1 MNESLEESKRILENA
16 RKALKFVSNNM
27 AAQTGINISDD
38 EDIIKISEQIL
49 SYGVKGILAAHLITE
64 FNMVKNV
71 SIEVL
76 Q

>member
-1 MNESLEESKRILENA
+1 MNESLEESKRIFETSI
-16 RKALKFVSNNM
+16 KVLKLVSNNM

-49 SYGVKGILAAHLITE
+49 SYGFKGLLAAHLITE
-64 FNMVKNV
+64 FNMVKNI